1 MTDPRHPAPI
11 THPEPGEAFAGDRGE
26 QSGVNLQQSRA
37 IGQDPPEE
45 GSRMSR
51 EKLKHRAT
59 RARPTSPTTPGR
71 TRKRSASTPSAEHS
85 SAIDPACDRAA
96 GDRGF

>member
-11 THPEPGEAFAGDRGE
+11 THSEPGEAFAGDRGE

-45 GSRMSR
+45 GSRMGR
-51 EKLKHRAT
+51 EKLKQQGY
-59 RARPTSPTTPGR
+59 PGTPDISNDAWQDEEA
-71 TRKRSASTPSAEHS
+71 KRLDAE
-85 SAIDPACDRAA
+85 R
-96 GDRGF
+96 

>member
-11 THPEPGEAFAGDRGE
+11 THPEPGEALACDRGG

-45 GSRMSR
+45 GSRMGR
-51 EKLKHRAT
+51 EKLKQQGY
-59 RARPTSPTTPGR
+59 PGTPDISNDAWQDEEA
-71 TRKRSASTPSAEHS
+71 KRFDAE
-85 SAIDPACDRAA
+85 R
-96 GDRGF
+96 